1 MNEQPKDYPVEIED
15 TESNPLLIIMSI
27 LFCGA
32 IAGLSIT
39 AFLVSL

>member
-1 MNEQPKDYPVEIED
+1 MNEQPKDYEVIED
-15 TESNPLLIIMSI
+15 TESDPLLIIMSL

-32 IAGLSIT
+32 IAGLLIT